1 MAMASISI
9 VACVGV
15 SVPRRATRVTRTWR
29 TRVDV
34 GGCRGRVSSSPAKTR
49 GERLALRAAGG
60 GVDEDEKLKRFL
72 RRKGVPIPPSQ
83 PGSIAERAAKST
95 PSAEASSRGD
105 DDIAELRF
113 FDLDTVRERWEVPWG
128 GWRVFFGL
136 SGWTASFVLTA
147 GVVAPVL
154 LALNGVD
161 PRTFDP
167 SQKTEYLLAIQA
179 AETGITFG
187 VLWLLLRGYRDD
199 MDAAGDWFV
208 VDPSRDAFGVDK
220 GWLRWALYGYV
231 AVFVSIAAV
240 AAAFNVG
247 EFAWEYA
254 RNHIHGTTTT
264 EAVEATHRALGESVS
279 GGGDAGE
286 FGKLIDGAGGAT
298 TRDDARQAAVRDRV
312 LEQNAARRS
321 ADGPGTIDAVLPLI
335 GGGDD
340 QGTRLLSLLAVTSV
354 FAPALE
360 EVVFRGFLMAS
371 LTRWLPTPGAVVFSS
386 VVFAGAH
393 LSARDFPQLVC
404 LGMVL
409 GFSYAR
415 TRNLLTPMTIH
426 AMWNSGVLVVIAGL
440 MATGQ
445 DIPGL

>member
-34 GGCRGRVSSSPAKTR
+34 GGCRRFSSSPAKAR

-298 TRDDARQAAVRDRV
+298 TGDARQAAVRDRV
-312 LEQNAARRS
+312 LAQNAARRS

>member
-1 MAMASISI
+1 MASISI
-9 VACVGV
+9 VASVGV

-29 TRVDV
+29 TRFDVD
-34 GGCRGRVSSSPAKTR
+34 GCRRASSPAKAR
-49 GERLALRAAGG
+49 GGRLALRAAGG
-60 GVDEDEKLKRFL
+60 GVDEDEKLKSFL

-83 PGSIAERAAKST
+83 PGSIAERAAKGT

-208 VDPSRDAFGVDK
+208 IDPGRDAFGVEK

-231 AVFVSIAAV
+231 AVFVSIAVV
-240 AAAFNVG
+240 ATLFNVG
-247 EFAWEYA
+247 EFALDAFNA
-254 RNHIHGTTTT
+254 RNSRAGTPT
-264 EAVEATHRALGESVS
+264 EAVEATHRRIGEPAR
-279 GGGDAGE
+279 DAGE
-286 FGKLIDGAGGAT
+286 FAVDGPKTGGPGGAT
-298 TRDDARQAAVRDRV
+298 GDATDADAAVRDRV
-312 LEQNAARRS
+312 LAQNAARRS

-371 LTRWLPTPGAVVFSS
+371 LTRWLPTPGAVLFSS

-426 AMWNSGVLVVIAGL
+426 AMWNSGVLVVISVL
-440 MATGQ
+440 MATGR

>member
-9 VACVGV
+9 VASVRV
-15 SVPRRATRVTRTWR
+15 SVPRRATRATRTLR
-29 TRVDV
+29 LGCVDV
-34 GGCRGRVSSSPAKTR
+34 GGCRRVSSSPAKAR
-49 GERLALRAAGG
+49 GERLAPRAAGG

-83 PGSIAERAAKST
+83 PERAAKST

-105 DDIAELRF
+105 DDIDDIAELRF
-113 FDLDTVRERWEVPWG
+113 FDLDTVRERWDVPWG

-136 SGWTASFVLTA
+136 AGWSASFVLTA

-208 VDPSRDAFGVDK
+208 VDPTKDAFGVDR

-240 AAAFNVG
+240 ATAFNVG
-247 EFAWEYA
+247 EFAWEYFQ
-254 RNHIHGTTTT
+254 NHHALSTPM
-264 EAVEATHRALGESVS
+264 EAVEATHRH
-279 GGGDAGE
+279 AGE
-286 FGKLIDGAGGAT
+286 FAVNNGASGT
-298 TRDDARQAAVRDRV
+298 TDDAQLAVRDRV
-312 LEQNAARRS
+312 LAQNAARRS

-360 EVVFRGFLMAS
+360 EVDRK
-371 LTRWLPTPGAVVFSS
+371 S
-386 VVFAGAH
+386 VV
-393 LSARDFPQLVC
+393 
-404 LGMVL
+404 
-409 GFSYAR
+409 
-415 TRNLLTPMTIH
+415 
-426 AMWNSGVLVVIAGL
+426 
-440 MATGQ
+440 
-445 DIPGL
+445 

>member
-1 MAMASISI
+1 MASISI
-9 VACVGV
+9 VASVGV

-29 TRVDV
+29 T
-34 GGCRGRVSSSPAKTR
+34 CRRASSPAKAR
-49 GERLALRAAGG
+49 GGRLALRAAGG
-60 GVDEDEKLKRFL
+60 GVDEDEKLKSFL

-83 PGSIAERAAKST
+83 PGSIAERAAKGT

-208 VDPSRDAFGVDK
+208 IDPRRDAFGVDK

-240 AAAFNVG
+240 ATAFNAG
-247 EFAWEYA
+247 AFAMDAYE
-254 RNHIHGTTTT
+254 RNAHAGTPT
-264 EAVEATHRALGESVS
+264 ELHVEATHRRIGESVR
-279 GGGDAGE
+279 DAGPP
-286 FGKLIDGAGGAT
+286 FAIDGPPGRPGGAT
-298 TRDDARQAAVRDRV
+298 DDDATDTRTAARDRV
-312 LEQNAARRS
+312 LAQNAARRS

-371 LTRWLPTPGAVVFSS
+371 LTRWLPTPGAVLFSS

-440 MATGQ
+440 MATGR

>member
-9 VACVGV
+9 VASVRV
-15 SVPRRATRVTRTWR
+15 WVPRRVTRATLR
-29 TRVDV
+29 RVDV
-34 GGCRGRVSSSPAKTR
+34 GGCRRVSSSPAKAR
-49 GERLALRAAGG
+49 GERLAPRAAGG

-83 PGSIAERAAKST
+83 PERAAKST
-95 PSAEASSRGD
+95 PSAEASSTGD

-113 FDLDTVRERWEVPWG
+113 FDLDTVRERWDVPWG

-136 SGWTASFVLTA
+136 AGWSASFVLTA
-147 GVVAPVL
+147 AVVAPVL

-208 VDPSRDAFGVDK
+208 VDPTKDAFGVDR

-240 AAAFNVG
+240 ATAFNVG
-247 EFAWEYA
+247 EFAWEYLHNN
-254 RNHIHGTTTT
+254 NHALSTPM
-264 EAVEATHRALGESVS
+264 EAVEATHRH
-279 GGGDAGE
+279 AGE
-286 FGKLIDGAGGAT
+286 FAVNNGASGGT
-298 TRDDARQAAVRDRV
+298 DDAQLAVRDRV
-312 LEQNAARRS
+312 LAQNAARRS

-360 EVVFRGFLMAS
+360 EVVFRGFLMTS
-371 LTRWLPTPGAVVFSS
+371 LTRWLPTPGAVLFSS

>member
-1 MAMASISI
+1 M
-9 VACVGV
+9 
-15 SVPRRATRVTRTWR
+15 
-29 TRVDV
+29 
-34 GGCRGRVSSSPAKTR
+34 
-49 GERLALRAAGG
+49 
-60 GVDEDEKLKRFL
+60 DEDEKLKSFL

-83 PGSIAERAAKST
+83 PGSIAEMAAKGT
-95 PSAEASSRGD
+95 PSAEASSTGD

-208 VDPSRDAFGVDK
+208 IDPGRDAFGVEK

-231 AVFVSIAAV
+231 AVFVSIAVV
-240 AAAFNVG
+240 ATLFNVG
-247 EFAWEYA
+247 EFAMDAFNA
-254 RNHIHGTTTT
+254 RNSRAGTPM
-264 EAVEATHRALGESVS
+264 EAVEATHRRIGESAR
-279 GGGDAGE
+279 DAGE
-286 FGKLIDGAGGAT
+286 FAVNGPKTGGRRRDGRRDRRRRGCAGSGVGAERGSQVGGRSGNHRRRPAPDRRRRRPGNEAAVATGGDVRVRPGVGGGGVPGVPHGVADEVASDAGRRALLLRGLRGGAPQ
-298 TRDDARQAAVRDRV
+298 RQ
-312 LEQNAARRS
+312 
-321 ADGPGTIDAVLPLI
+321 G
-335 GGGDD
+335 
-340 QGTRLLSLLAVTSV
+340 
-354 FAPALE
+354 
-360 EVVFRGFLMAS
+360 
-371 LTRWLPTPGAVVFSS
+371 
-386 VVFAGAH
+386 
-393 LSARDFPQLVC
+393 FPQLVC

-426 AMWNSGVLVVIAGL
+426 AMWNSGVLVVISVL
-440 MATGQ
+440 MATGR